1 MAILTPM
8 PVNFDPKIRSA
19 LTEALQLS
27 GYNDII
33 PAIIHLRVTQADS
46 TAPLFDTFRMPG
58 DFAFACYQIRGHIAI
73 NSLTN
78 EVVGAGGLMDIG
90 GVRNRVIAKALNMR
104 FNLNNPDRDDMRIIE
119 TDLQNSVNGVAQ
131 NSLCLATLLPIAGG
145 GPMDFINDYDV
156 TPLIINANERMK
168 LTAQQAVALG
178 VDDQQTE
185 YGLVFMGA
193 LARARG

>member
-8 PVNFDPKIRSA
+8 PANFDPKIRSA

-33 PAIIHLRVTQADS
+33 PAIIHLRVTQAN
-46 TAPLFDTFRMPG
+46 TTTPGFDTFRMPG

-78 EVVGAGGLMDIG
+78 EVTGAGGLLDIG
-90 GVRNRVIAKALNMR
+90 GTRNRVIAKALNMR

-119 TDLQNSVNGVAQ
+119 TDLQNSVNGVAI
-131 NSLCLATLLPIAGG
+131 NSLCLATLLPMAGG
-145 GPMDFINDYDV
+145 APMDLINDYDV

-178 VDDQQTE
+178 ANDQQTE